1 MGFLKKI
8 NQKADFSNGIETLN
22 AGTRTGIEN
31 TIKLV
36 SNFVNSIP
44 IQTTTLVSLIAIL
57 AVFGPFISVSGGF
70 WDAVNHLV
78 NEPDYFWSIQHM
90 VVYFGVSLV
99 ASAGFLGM
107 LILIKKSVRGTLK
120 TGILLIVVGASIQL
134 VAGFADSISHDVY
147 GIDGLI
153 SWSHQ
158 PLELG
163 LVLAALGG
171 FLVLKNREHTR
182 LKILIP
188 FSIIAFL
195 FFTTWLVFNF
205 ALIFGHTMQ
214 CIYIHVIFSSGCSI
228 L

>member
-1 MGFLKKI
+1 MI
-8 NQKADFSNGIETLN
+8 NRNKMKLIQRITNSTL
-22 AGTRTGIEN
+22 A
-31 TIKLV
+31 K
-36 SNFVNSIP
+36 P
-44 IQTTTLVSLIAIL
+44 TTLVSLVSIL

-78 NEPDYFWSIQHM
+78 NEPEYFWSIQHM

-99 ASAGFLGM
+99 ASAGLLSM
-107 LILIKKSVRGTLK
+107 ILLIKKSVHGILK
-120 TGILLIVVGASIQL
+120 TGILLVVFGAAIQL
-134 VAGFADSISHDVY
+134 IAGFVDSVSHDVY

-171 FLVLKNREHTR
+171 FLVLKNKEHTK

-188 FSIIAFL
+188 FSIISFL

-205 ALIFGHTMQ
+205 ALIFGHTIQ

>member
-1 MGFLKKI
+1 M
-8 NQKADFSNGIETLN
+8 
-22 AGTRTGIEN
+22 
-31 TIKLV
+31 KLV

-70 WDAVNHLV
+70 WDAVNHLL
-78 NEPDYFWSIQHM
+78 NDPDYFWSIQHM

-99 ASAGFLGM
+99 ASAGFLGIF
-107 LILIKKSVRGTLK
+107 ILIKKSVHGTLK
-120 TGILLIVVGASIQL
+120 TGILLVVAGAAIQL

-171 FLVLKNREHTR
+171 FLVLKNIEHTR